1 MSKPRAVPV
10 QEGANRYIRKEE
22 GPWKQTLDMGVW
34 YVTECHKQRRKNRLL
49 LRWHQKNSI
58 KKQTVDSLLL
68 ILYKSN
74 PHVDLRST
82 FKK

>member
-58 KKQTVDSLLL
+58 KNKQLTPYFLSYIKVT
-68 ILYKSN
+68 
-74 PHVDLRST
+74 PT
-82 FKK
+82 